1 MKPKSLIFLVILIVV
16 SACSQVAVTG
26 RENIF
31 KNKTFVHLY
40 FETEEECIASQPEP
54 DFFYNCNQ
62 QLDFLKDKKVQIML
76 TDILWIGEYK
86 LEGDTIILTFE
97 PNSEIPDGEIIFE
110 IINPTKLLKSDD
122 HTIWKKMNGNSIW
135 N

>member
-1 MKPKSLIFLVILIVV
+1 MKAKSVFFLLILIVI
-16 SACSQVAVTG
+16 SACSKVAITG

-54 DFFYNCNQ
+54 DFFYNCHQ

-76 TDILWIGEYK
+76 TDIIWIGDYK

-97 PNSEIPDGEIIFE
+97 PNNEIPNGEIIFE
-110 IINPTKLLKSDD
+110 ILDPTKLLKTNDQ
-122 HTIWKKMNGNSIW
+122 TIWKKVDGNSIY

>member
-1 MKPKSLIFLVILIVV
+1 MKPKSVIYLLILIVI
-16 SACSQVAVTG
+16 SACSQVGITG

-76 TDILWIGEYK
+76 T
-86 LEGDTIILTFE
+86 FE
-97 PNSEIPDGEIIFE
+97 PNSEIPDGKIIFE
-110 IINPTKLLKSDD
+110 ILNPTKLLKTDD

>member
-1 MKPKSLIFLVILIVV
+1 MKAKTVISLLILIVI
-16 SACSQVAVTG
+16 SACSQVSITG

-54 DFFYNCNQ
+54 DFFYNCHQ

-86 LEGDTIILTFE
+86 LEGDAIILTFE
-97 PNSEIPDGEIIFE
+97 PNNEIPNGEIIFE
-110 IINPTKLLKSDD
+110 ILTPTKLLKTDD
-122 HTIWKKMNGNSIW
+122 STIWKKVNGNSIY

>member
-1 MKPKSLIFLVILIVV
+1 MKPRGVFFLLILIVF
-16 SACSQVAVTG
+16 SACSQVGITG

-40 FETEEECIASQPEP
+40 FETEEDCLEAQPEP
-54 DFFYNCNQ
+54 DFFYNCHQ

-76 TDILWIGEYK
+76 SDILWIGEYK

-97 PNSEIPDGEIIFE
+97 PNFEIPSGEIIFE
-110 IINPTKLLKSDD
+110 IGSPTTLLKSDD
-122 HTIWKKMNGNSIW
+122 QTIWKKMNGNSIW